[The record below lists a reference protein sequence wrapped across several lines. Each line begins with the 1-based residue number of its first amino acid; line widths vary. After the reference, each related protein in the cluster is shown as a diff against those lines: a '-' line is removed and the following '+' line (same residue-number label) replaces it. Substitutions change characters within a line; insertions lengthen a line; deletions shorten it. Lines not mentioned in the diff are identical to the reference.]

1 MTLTNKLGIS
11 EAAELAREE
20 ERRSKQKAAL
30 LFESGLLDRLP
41 AGTFAGLA
49 MIHRHLF
56 EDIYDFAGQIRTV
69 NLAKG
74 GFRFAPVLYLDAA
87 LERIEAMPQGTF
99 DEIVAKYVEMNVAH
113 PFREGNGRSM
123 RIWLDVLLKK
133 ESGKVVDWSRIYRDA
148 YLQAMERSPVCDAE
162 IRKLLHSAL
171 TDKVADRA
179 IYMKGIDASYHYEG
193 YYAFRTEDLKP
204 DVE

>member
-49 MIHRHLF
+49 TIHRHLF
-56 EDIYDFAGQIRTV
+56 EDIYDVAGQIRTV

-133 ESGKVVDWSRIYRDA
+133 ELGKVVDWSRIDRDA

>member
-133 ESGKVVDWSRIYRDA
+133 ESETMS
-148 YLQAMERSPVCDAE
+148 
-162 IRKLLHSAL
+162 
-171 TDKVADRA
+171 
-179 IYMKGIDASYHYEG
+179 
-193 YYAFRTEDLKP
+193 AFRISRREENFLRT
-204 DVE
+204 

>member
-30 LFESGLLDRLP
+30 LFESGLLDSQP

-87 LERIEAMPQGTF
+87 LERIEAMPQGTV
-99 DEIVAKYVEMNVAH
+99 DEIVAK
-113 PFREGNGRSM
+113 
-123 RIWLDVLLKK
+123 
-133 ESGKVVDWSRIYRDA
+133 
-148 YLQAMERSPVCDAE
+148 
-162 IRKLLHSAL
+162 
-171 TDKVADRA
+171 
-179 IYMKGIDASYHYEG
+179 
-193 YYAFRTEDLKP
+193 
-204 DVE
+204 

>member
-1 MTLTNKLGIS
+1 MTLPNKLGIS

-30 LFESGLLDRLP
+30 LFESGLLDSLP

-49 MIHRHLF
+49 MIHRYLF
-56 EDIYDFAGQIRTV
+56 GDIYDFAGQLRTV

-87 LERIEAMPQGTF
+87 LERIDAMPQETF
-99 DEIVAKYVEMNVAH
+99 DDIVAKYVEMNVAH

-123 RIWLDVLLKK
+123 RIWLDALLKK
-133 ESGKVVDWSRIYRDA
+133 SLGKVVDWSRTDRDA
-148 YLQAMERSPVCDAE
+148 YLQAMERSPVCDEE
-162 IRKLLHSAL
+162 IRKLLHAAL
-171 TDKVADRA
+171 TDRTADRA
-179 IYMKGIDASYHYEG
+179 LYMKGIDASYHYEG

-204 DVE
+204 DSQ

>member
-30 LFESGLLDRLP
+30 LFESGLLDSLP

-49 MIHRHLF
+49 TIHRHLF

-87 LERIEAMPQGTF
+87 LERIEAMPQETF

-113 PFREGNGRSM
+113 PFRDGNGRSM
-123 RIWLDVLLKK
+123 RIWLDVLLRK
-133 ESGKVVDWSRIYRDA
+133 ELGKVVDWSRIDRDA
-148 YLQAMERSPVCDAE
+148 YLQAMERSPVCDEE

>member
-87 LERIEAMPQGTF
+87 LERIETMPQGTF

-133 ESGKVVDWSRIYRDA
+133 ESGKVVDWSRIDRDA